1 MGLYQNSLSVFQNV
15 SNIFFL
21 CNKYHF
27 TDPEEPNSIPLI
39 VIHAANDPIEGNQ
52 LEESCDVGEPIEN
65 STGLADANET
75 PEEEVEVE
83 TPLNGKSKCL

>member
-1 MGLYQNSLSVFQNV
+1 MHFLLS
-15 SNIFFL
+15 

-39 VIHAANDPIEGNQ
+39 AIHAANDSSEGQQ

-75 PEEEVEVE
+75 PEQEVEA
-83 TPLNGKSKCL
+83 PLNGKSKSL

>member
-1 MGLYQNSLSVFQNV
+1 MH
-15 SNIFFL
+15 FL
-21 CNKYHF
+21 LPCNKYHF

-39 VIHAANDPIEGNQ
+39 AIHAANDSSEGQQ

-75 PEEEVEVE
+75 PEEEDEVE
-83 TPLNGKSKCL
+83 TPLNGKSKSL

>member
-1 MGLYQNSLSVFQNV
+1 MH
-15 SNIFFL
+15 FL
-21 CNKYHF
+21 LPCNKYHF

-39 VIHAANDPIEGNQ
+39 VIHAAKDSSESQQ
-52 LEESCDVGEPIEN
+52 LEESCNAAEPMEK
-65 STGLADANET
+65 STGLANANET

>member
-1 MGLYQNSLSVFQNV
+1 MH
-15 SNIFFL
+15 FL
-21 CNKYHF
+21 LPCNKYHF

-39 VIHAANDPIEGNQ
+39 VIHAANDSSEGQQ

-75 PEEEVEVE
+75 PEQEVEA
-83 TPLNGKSKCL
+83 PLNGKSKSL